1 MYPYLRSHRI
11 FSDKSQGAC
20 KNTRMGSPAT
30 GLRVASFVFALFA
43 LGHVVRLIK
52 HAQVM
57 VGTYHVPMWV
67 SGVALIIAAGLSIWM
82 WRLST
87 RVST

>member
-1 MYPYLRSHRI
+1 MYPYLPFHRI
-11 FSDKSQGAC
+11 FSDKSQRAR
-20 KNTRMGSPAT
+20 KNARMSSQT